1 MRTLLLALACL
12 YTVTASAATGVY
24 VQKLTPA
31 AFADRLEALG
41 TLRANESVEI
51 TATVTERLLAVHFR
65 DGQRVTRG
73 ALLAEMDAAEEEALR
88 QEQFLVADEA
98 ARQYER
104 VKKLA
109 ADGLAPQSQLDEKR
123 REYLAAQAR
132 LDGIDARL
140 RQLKLTAPFDGVL
153 GIRTVSPGTLV
164 KPGDVITTL
173 DDDKV
178 MKLDFSVPSTYLP
191 ALSVGLKIKA
201 VARALDNAV
210 FDGEIASIDSRVD
223 PVTRA
228 IRVRALVP
236 NPDARLRP
244 GLLMSIDL
252 YKNPRQALMLREEAL
267 ILEGRNHYVFR
278 VNADNKI
285 EKVNVVPGSRAPGW
299 VEILQGLNEN
309 DLLVTQGT
317 VKLRPGAEVK
327 VLGEIAPGQRL
338 PDLMKGAHS
347 S

>member
-1 MRTLLLALACL
+1 MRTFLFALSLFLPLASA
-12 YTVTASAATGVY
+12 AATGVY
-24 VQKLTPA
+24 IQTLQFDD
-31 AFADRLEALG
+31 FADRLEALG

-51 TATVTERLLAVHFR
+51 TANVTERLLKIHFQ
-65 DGQRVTRG
+65 DGQRVKRG
-73 ALLAEMDAAEEEALR
+73 ALLAEMDTAEEEALR

-153 GIRTVSPGTLV
+153 GIRTLSPGTLV
-164 KPGDVITTL
+164 KPGDVVTTL
-173 DDDKV
+173 DDDTV

-191 ALSVGLKIKA
+191 ALTVGLKIKA
-201 VARALDNAV
+201 VARALDNAQ

-252 YKNPRQALMLREEAL
+252 FKNPRQALMLREEAL

-278 VNADNKI
+278 VTQDNKA
-285 EKVNVVPGSRAPGW
+285 EKVRVQPGSRAPGW
-299 VEILQGLNEN
+299 VEIIEGLSEG
-309 DLLVTQGT
+309 DRLITQGT
-317 VKLRPGAEVK
+317 VKVRPGSEVE

-338 PDLMKGAHS
+338 PDVMKGVS
-347 S
+347 GS